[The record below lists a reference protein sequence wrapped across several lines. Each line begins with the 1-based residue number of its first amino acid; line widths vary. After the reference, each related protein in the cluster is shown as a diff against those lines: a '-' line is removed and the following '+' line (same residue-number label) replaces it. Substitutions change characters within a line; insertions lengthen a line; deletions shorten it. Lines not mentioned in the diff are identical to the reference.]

1 MRGRIDQHHGSA
13 GRKGRVCRLA
23 LALCAALSLSHNPLH
38 AQLSVD
44 RLDMVITP
52 VDGQRTTA
60 VIIVTN
66 QSDRLQQA
74 TLLREEWDRSEAGE
88 NRFLPVGSTGASCGE
103 RLTFSPAVLRLEP
116 GGSERVRVS
125 MNGAPPEGREC
136 WDAISIEQVLHRTQP
151 AGNSVQYRF
160 RTAVKVYV
168 TPSGL
173 SREGAIEDMR
183 LEAQRQ
189 ISIQF
194 RNAGGMHLLAKG
206 HVEFRRADNSV
217 ALSAP
222 IAEFPT
228 LPGAVRRLSLEVP
241 RELPK
246 GEYIVL
252 ALIDFG
258 GAEIAA
264 GQIDITH

>member
-1 MRGRIDQHHGSA
+1 M
-13 GRKGRVCRLA
+13 A
-23 LALCAALSLSHNPLH
+23 LALCAALALAGNPLH
-38 AQLSVD
+38 AQLAVD

-52 VDGQRTTA
+52 VDGQRTTG
-60 VIIVTN
+60 VIVVTN

-74 TLLREEWDRSEAGE
+74 TLLREEWNRSESGD

-116 GGSERVRVS
+116 GASERVRVS
-125 MNGAPPEGREC
+125 MNGAPAQGREC

-151 AGNSVQYRF
+151 AGISVQYRF
-160 RTAVKVYV
+160 RTAVKIYV
-168 TPSGL
+168 TPPGL

-183 LEAQRQ
+183 FEQKRR

-194 RNAGGMHLLAKG
+194 RNAGGIHLLAKG
-206 HVEFRRADNSV
+206 HLEFRRADNSV
-217 ALSAP
+217 AARAP
-222 IAEFPT
+222 IAAFPT
-228 LPGAVRRLSLEVP
+228 LPGAVRRIALDVP

-258 GAEIAA
+258 GEEIAA